1 MYKLMKRIL
10 ISLIVSVCVLNSV
23 QATEQIKEKIK
34 TILTSNQ
41 TDSEKVSL
49 LEEYRTSVKK
59 ESEDLKLE
67 YYKFLHNYYYEEY
80 KEEQAVILADEI
92 IEIYEKNEDFE
103 NAATYYIKK
112 AEDLPKSKVKEA
124 EELAEKAI
132 DIAKRI
138 NNNNLLLFAYINKAG
153 LLTDQNKYVESL
165 KILQMAE
172 VLIEYNNIKDLT
184 LKRELFSEISFIEK
198 KIGNIDRAKK
208 YNAKV
213 IEMKRMENVFDYN
226 YFVLLKNRMEYYLS
240 KKEKEDLIKS
250 LIKLSNENKKMKF
263 KVDIMIAEINFSLN
277 NKINELE
284 NIEKLINF
292 ESIVKSTDQNND
304 IYDKPKLYLLKIKV
318 LNSLNMNKEALDF
331 FKNNKDIINDKIGNY
346 LFLMY
351 NEIGDTENA
360 LKELIIYDEKQKKE
374 NIDKIKNSINDI
386 KEMLE
391 EVAENKSKILKNSM
405 EIMEEKT
412 INNIESE
419 KKVSKNTIMFLL
431 LIMILI
437 LLIINIFYISFNAL
451 RKKRKMFIVDS
462 STSILSKNAIYDL
475 AKKEYVKINKTVT
488 LMIIEIVEDK
498 KNCENNENIVI
509 VKAVKI
515 IKKIIRKEDNF
526 GIGDGKKLI
535 LMLNNNKREIEQIGT
550 RIEKELNSAYIEVKV
565 NINIYQK
572 NNTKKI
578 SFEDFVKNI

>member
-1 MYKLMKRIL
+1 MKRIL

-509 VKAVKI
+509 VKEVKI

>member
-1 MYKLMKRIL
+1 MKRIL

-351 NEIGDTENA
+351 NEIGDKENA
-360 LKELIIYDEKQKKE
+360 LKELIIYDKKQKKE

-391 EVAENKSKILKNSM
+391 EVAENKTKILKNSM

>member
-1 MYKLMKRIL
+1 MKRIL

-351 NEIGDTENA
+351 NEISDTENA

>member
-1 MYKLMKRIL
+1 MKRIL

-346 LFLMY
+346 LLLMY

-550 RIEKELNSAYIEVKV
+550 RIEKELNSDYIEVKV

>member
-1 MYKLMKRIL
+1 MKRIL